1 MNDGQRFGQ
10 NLYFS
15 YLDKKS
21 LATVPVDEWHGEIV
35 QYHYV
40 CVHLNLLPGYNRQI
54 FRAVEIFMGKNYI
67 HGFLIRIVRMDGN
80 VVTIQLSYGPTQPM
94 LVAVITF
101 ARQDFK
107 PLCTYRVSPRYFQIL
122 QGYDKCKLPL
132 WPTRK

>member
-15 YLDKKS
+15 YLDKKG
-21 LATVPVDEWHGEIV
+21 LATVSVDEWHGEIV

-80 VVTIQLSYGPTQPM
+80 VVTIQLWFGPIQPM

-101 ARQDFK
+101 ARKDSK
-107 PLCTYRVSPRYFQIL
+107 PRLSLALTYRGQIL
-122 QGYDKCKLPL
+122 SNL
-132 WPTRK
+132 TRAKSGLRILKDH